1 MGALGNVIN
10 DVVGATTGGNNG
22 TNLQDFLS
30 KFGLSSSKL
39 VD

>member
-10 DVVGATTGGNNG
+10 DVVGSATRSYNG

-30 KFGLSSSKL
+30 RFGSSSGKL